1 MRSSFILRILLPL
14 HLIGLIL
21 MAGTTLIDY
30 FTFKSFCRL
39 PNRSSDL
46 LPLMS
51 KFGLFV
57 RTGAITLILT
67 GIAMLLLSK
76 DLWTQPLFRL
86 KLALAITLILHGMLV
101 GNRQAT
107 KFRTLIT
114 QNNTQDLPS
123 LTSTLN
129 RFYILQLTLF
139 FIIILIS
146 INVRRP
152 TPGASQGP
160 VTTLTGPNKP
170 DDIN

>member
-1 MRSSFILRILLPL
+1 MTKTQLILRILLPL

-21 MAGTTLIDY
+21 MAGTTIIDY
-30 FTFKSFCRL
+30 FTFKSVCRL
-39 PNRSSDL
+39 PNQAPGL
-46 LPLMS
+46 LPLLA

-76 DLWTQPLFRL
+76 DLWSQPLFKV
-86 KLALAITLILHGMLV
+86 KLALAITLVLHGMLV
-101 GNRQAT
+101 GNPQAA

-114 QNNTQDLPS
+114 QNNT
-123 LTSTLN
+123 TSIQNITQNLN

-146 INVRRP
+146 VSLPRDHPHRP
-152 TPGASQGP
+152 
-160 VTTLTGPNKP
+160 
-170 DDIN
+170 